1 MILVGANLPAPRAY
15 PGEQRRFEMVDHQKV
30 VDWVEAYKHAWSSNA
45 PEDIAALFT
54 EDALYYTGPFDS
66 PWKGREMIVKDWL
79 GRKDEPDSYTFRY
92 EVLAL
97 GDDLGVVRGWTEY
110 TTLGKHYS
118 NIWLIRFGEQGRCR
132 EFTEWWMKKK

>member
-1 MILVGANLPAPRAY
+1 
-15 PGEQRRFEMVDHQKV
+15 MVDHQKV
-30 VDWVEAYKHAWSSNA
+30 VDWVEAYKRAWNSNA
-45 PEDIAALFT
+45 PGDIGVLFT

-66 PWKGREMIVKDWL
+66 HWQGREMIVKDWL
-79 GRKDEPDSYTFRY
+79 ERKDEPGSYTFRY

-97 GDDLGVVRGWTEY
+97 GDDLGVVRGRTEY

>member
-54 EDALYYTGPFDS
+54 EDALYYNGPFDS

-79 GRKDEPDSYTFRY
+79 ARKDEPDSYTFRY

-97 GDDLGVVRGWTEY
+97 GDDLGWCAAGQNTRLSASITAISG
-110 TTLGKHYS
+110 
-118 NIWLIRFGEQGRCR
+118 
-132 EFTEWWMKKK
+132 